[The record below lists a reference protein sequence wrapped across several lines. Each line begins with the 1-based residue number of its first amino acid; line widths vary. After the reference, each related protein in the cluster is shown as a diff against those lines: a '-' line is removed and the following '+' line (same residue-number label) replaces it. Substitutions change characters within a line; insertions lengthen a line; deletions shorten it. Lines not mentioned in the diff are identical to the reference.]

1 MRHALAVLARGVE
14 TDFRP
19 ALHRHLQ
26 VVLVGGEEHRV
37 AVDVAGERGGLL
49 ALEVAAGGLVGVGEP
64 ARRRD
69 AGGVVEGVTIAGCA
83 FSTPAGPQPCTQVQW
98 TTPATRVT
106 IEGSPALL
114 SSSGGICIGAAGP
127 AGPPQVVA
135 SQVRVTGQ

>member
-1 MRHALAVLARGVE
+1 MTNLLHMGATVICPHGGQAQPGGSSARVKLSGQPAV
-14 TDFRP
+14 T
-19 ALHRHLQ
+19 
-26 VVLVGGEEHRV
+26 V
-37 AVDVAGERGGLL
+37 AHMM
-49 ALEVAAGGLVGVGEP
+49 
-64 ARRRD
+64 
-69 AGGVVEGVTIAGCA
+69 TIAGCP
-83 FSTPAGPQPCTQVQW
+83 FTSGTNPMPCTQVQW

>member
-1 MRHALAVLARGVE
+1 MTNLLHMGATVMCPHGGQAQPGGSSARVKLGGQPAV
-14 TDFRP
+14 T
-19 ALHRHLQ
+19 
-26 VVLVGGEEHRV
+26 V
-37 AVDVAGERGGLL
+37 AHSM
-49 ALEVAAGGLVGVGEP
+49 
-64 ARRRD
+64 
-69 AGGVVEGVTIAGCA
+69 TIAGCP
-83 FSTPAGPQPCTQVQW
+83 FTTSTPQPCTQVQW